1 MLRRKVVPV
10 LAAVAAVLLIG
21 APPPPAWADPINK
34 DQIKLGMTLSDTLQA
49 FGQPAEVEWVNL
61 KGQAVLFLFYEGQT
75 CTVCLEL
82 FTGQDV
88 IERQDG
94 RLLYPLGFISDA
106 VSGWGRSYYENMKLP
121 KE

>member
-10 LAAVAAVLLIG
+10 LAAVAVVLLIS

-34 DQIKLGMTLSDTLQA
+34 DQLKLGMPLSDTLQA
-49 FGQPAEVEWVNL
+49 FGQPSEVEWVNL

-88 IERQDG
+88 IQRQDG
-94 RLLYPLGFISDA
+94 RLLYPLGFIVDA
-106 VSGWGRSYYENMKLP
+106 LSGWGRSYYESIKLP